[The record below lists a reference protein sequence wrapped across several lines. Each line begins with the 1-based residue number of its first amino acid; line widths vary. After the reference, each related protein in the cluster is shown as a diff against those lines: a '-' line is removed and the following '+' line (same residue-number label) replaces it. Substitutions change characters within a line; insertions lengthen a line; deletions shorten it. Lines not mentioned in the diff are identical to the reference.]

1 MIMKGDA
8 VHAEIKRLLESPAGI
23 AAETGSRKEET
34 ELDMIDTI
42 DNSSLKHI
50 SYSFLIIRDVSII
63 LYYQR

>member
-8 VHAEIKRLLESPAGI
+8 VH
-23 AAETGSRKEET
+23 AETGSRKEET

-50 SYSFLIIRDVSII
+50 SYSFLIIRDVSLLII